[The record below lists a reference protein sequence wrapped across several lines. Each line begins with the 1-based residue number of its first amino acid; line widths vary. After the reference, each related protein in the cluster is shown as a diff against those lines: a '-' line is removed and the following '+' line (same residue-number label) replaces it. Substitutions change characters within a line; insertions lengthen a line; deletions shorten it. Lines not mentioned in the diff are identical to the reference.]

1 MMPDAEEALR
11 LAREW
16 RSQAGSGGPGLP
28 RQGAPV
34 ARGVRPQPRVS
45 PGGGGTRPAHACRIP
60 VRRGGLLHRQRLHAR
75 GAYEDALQWYQQ
87 LSDYAST
94 AGDKLLLARVPNVIG
109 GVHLELFDLD
119 EALRLNLEGAEVAQ
133 QAFPGQSRAPTP
145 W

>member
-1 MMPDAEEALR
+1 MLQEGVE
-11 LAREW
+11 LAR
-16 RSQAGSGGPGLP
+16 RTHAGFLSG
-28 RQGAPV
+28 V
-34 ARGVRPQPRVS
+34 AAFYLGNAY
-45 PGGGGTRPAHACRIP
+45 T
-60 VRRGGLLHRQRLHAR
+60 AR

-94 AGDKLLLARVPNVIG
+94 AGDTRLLARVPNVIG

-133 QAFPGQSRAPTP
+133 QYRSLARAARPLP